1 MSASPFQQ
9 AAASI
14 PARLP
19 GFSIGPVDVAPGLVL
34 APMSGVT
41 DSPFR
46 RLVKLASGDA
56 VGLVVSEFISIEL
69 LTQRQLRMAVR
80 MSFAES
86 ERPVAVQ
93 LYGSD
98 PERMAEAARV
108 VEGAGVDLLDI
119 NCGCPA
125 PKIVRRGGGAGLLRD
140 LPQIARI
147 LDATVAAVK
156 IPVTIKI
163 RNGWCE
169 STVNALDTLKVAEE
183 HGAQAIAVHGR
194 TRMQLYRGVAD
205 WEVVRAMKAAARIP
219 VLGSGDV
226 LTASDALDRFAT
238 TGCDGVMIGR
248 GAINNPWIFRQ
259 IADEVAGREP
269 FAPTW
274 RDTVEVLR
282 AYRAMLD
289 ELYPPKVAP
298 GRMRMMLSRL
308 LKGFHYAPDTRVTC
322 LKMKDPGDMLDHL
335 EAVCAALGVLD
346 VRRIIGTS
354 GGDGEAEAA

>member
-1 MSASPFQQ
+1 M
-9 AAASI
+9 
-14 PARLP
+14 R
-19 GFSIGPVDVAPGLVL
+19 VDPGLVL

-69 LTQRQLRMAVR
+69 LTQRQLRSAIR
-80 MSFAES
+80 MSFHES
-86 ERPVAVQ
+86 ERPVSVQ
-93 LYGSD
+93 LYGAD

-108 VEGAGVDLLDI
+108 VAGSGVDLLDI

-140 LPQIARI
+140 LPQLARI
-147 LDATVAAVK
+147 LDRTIAAVK
-156 IPVTIKI
+156 IPVTVKI
-163 RNGWCE
+163 RNGWCDDCI
-169 STVNALDTLKVAEE
+169 NAVDTLRVAEE
-183 HGAQAIAVHGR
+183 HGAQAIAIHGR

-205 WEVVRAMKAAARIP
+205 WDVVRELKQRARIP

-226 LTASDALDRFAT
+226 LTAAEALERFAS
-238 TGCDGVMIGR
+238 TGCDGIMIGR

-259 IADEVAGREP
+259 IADDAAGREP

-274 RDTVEVLR
+274 RDTVAVLR
-282 AYRAMLD
+282 AYGAMLD
-289 ELYPPKVAP
+289 EMYPAKVAP

-308 LKGFHYAPDTRVTC
+308 LKGFHYAPGTRIEC
-322 LKMKDPGDMLDHL
+322 LRMRDPVAMLDHL
-335 EAVCAALGVLD
+335 EATCHALGVLD
-346 VRRIIGTS
+346 VHRSIGADRD
-354 GGDGEAEAA
+354 GDEAEAA